1 MSEIT
6 IRIWDGCKVV
16 EVISIYQRGGSSVLG
31 AVGGAQNSSNP
42 QIEIDPWAGLIVDH
56 SVRFASP
63 VPFRER
69 MVLED
74 DKEDEDA

>member
-1 MSEIT
+1 
-6 IRIWDGCKVV
+6 
-16 EVISIYQRGGSSVLG
+16 
-31 AVGGAQNSSNP
+31 VGGAQNSSNP